1 MHRLRMFTAQCP
13 SCHRLVTELNGTF
26 GPSYAALALYASG
39 GDTNLHE
46 QFKRAGCD
54 PLDLEKEIVLQI
66 CKTCKNSFSR
76 AKTTAIMHVHGSKSP
91 SLLRKTKGRESLQI
105 KVLFTTMDG
114 RPLVSSPHC
123 PRPCQAP
130 VILTFTFHDDMPDRM
145 RPVSCQ
151 AQPKFRT
158 MQRPSPGAS
167 TCPETRAHLCCWAVR
182 ECCAP
187 QAGK

>member
-1 MHRLRMFTAQCP
+1 MFQCAC
-13 SCHRLVTELNGTF
+13 CHRHVPELKGTF

-39 GDTNLHE
+39 CDAGLHD
-46 QFKRAGCD
+46 QFKSVGCD
-54 PLDLEKEIVLQI
+54 PLDLQTEAVLQI
-66 CKTCKNSFSR
+66 CSTCKASFKS
-76 AKTTAIMHVHGSKSP
+76 AKTTATTHIHGSQSP
-91 SLLRKTKGRESLQI
+91 SLKRKTMRSRKSIQVA
-105 KVLFTTMDG
+105 VLFKTMDG
-114 RPLVSSPHC
+114 RPLVSSMLDYSATSKHDI
-123 PRPCQAP
+123 P
-130 VILTFTFHDDMPDRM
+130 VITVSGRM